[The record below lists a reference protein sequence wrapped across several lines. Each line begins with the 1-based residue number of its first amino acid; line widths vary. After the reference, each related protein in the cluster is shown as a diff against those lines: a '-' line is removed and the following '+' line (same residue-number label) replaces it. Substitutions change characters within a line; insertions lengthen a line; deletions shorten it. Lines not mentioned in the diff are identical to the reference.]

1 MLAISRQT
9 ATQAI
14 AYFIAFTN
22 SPQTYDILIWHLNGH
37 CPCVGCFQEVIT
49 STNTA
54 IHFNRDVLMLHQAK
68 IFGVIS
74 GLAVLLAACSDGSQS
89 ATNPTSP
96 AANSSPTETTASPV
110 AQTQAS
116 EASVSIPGVKSVSE
130 IKFQTPP
137 PTTQY
142 GFFDIVNESN
152 SLTHN
157 LQKTDTLRLSGW
169 AVLPEKDKPADIVII
184 TTGDNKTVVAVAKA
198 NLSRPDVV
206 KSFNKAGYKNSG
218 WNLAAKAS
226 ALPSGKSELKAW
238 AYDSASKTATQL
250 TRVHTVVVP

>member
-1 MLAISRQT
+1 
-9 ATQAI
+9 
-14 AYFIAFTN
+14 
-22 SPQTYDILIWHLNGH
+22 
-37 CPCVGCFQEVIT
+37 
-49 STNTA
+49 
-54 IHFNRDVLMLHQAK
+54 MLHQAK

-89 ATNPTSP
+89 ATNPTPNSP
-96 AANSSPTETTASPV
+96 ATQTTASPV
-110 AQTQAS
+110 AQTQTS
-116 EASVSIPGVKSVSE
+116 EATSVSIPGVKSVSE

-157 LQKTDTLRLSGW
+157 LQKSDTLRFSGW
-169 AVLPEKDKPADIVII
+169 AVLPEKDKPADSVII

-198 NLSRPDVV
+198 SLSRPDVV

-218 WNLAAKAS
+218 WNAAAKAS

-238 AYDSASKTATQL
+238 AYDSATKTATQL